1 VNKCKI
7 ERINTFQKFLCFLL
21 TDEKNDFYKTENR
34 RKSSN
39 IFKDLKNRRK
49 IRKQRSKNLE
59 DDKSLG
65 SSFHKSINIYDSD
78 EQKLIEETN
87 FILSPQNF
95 SVEPIL
101 ELIPEKF
108 DEKNYQELNVL
119 GPRQSQSSFI
129 DDLDNELKQQEILKN
144 ESSLNRDKNS
154 IFTGDLRKTN
164 EYNYVKSLLMF
175 ITCN

>member
-1 VNKCKI
+1 MKKCKI
-7 ERINTFQKFLCFLL
+7 ERSNTFQKFFCCLL

-87 FILSPQNF
+87 FVLSPQNF

-108 DEKNYQELNVL
+108 DEKNC
-119 GPRQSQSSFI
+119 G
-129 DDLDNELKQQEILKN
+129 
-144 ESSLNRDKNS
+144 
-154 IFTGDLRKTN
+154 
-164 EYNYVKSLLMF
+164 
-175 ITCN
+175 